1 MNALFASRRRAAL
14 AHAAAALCV
23 ALLPVRAWA
32 LPGFDDVRAQ
42 WQSSDWVLL
51 ARDGTPL
58 QRTRVEHTARRGDWV
73 ALADVSPA
81 LREAIVVSEDKRFY
95 EHSGVDWRGAAAAAW
110 ANLWNTRTR
119 GASTVTMQL
128 TGLLDDDPKHSG
140 QRSLAQKAG
149 QAVDALRLERSWRK
163 DQILEAYLNLVPFRG
178 EAVGLSALSQT
189 LFGKAPSG
197 LDERESAVAAALI
210 RAPNAPYTKVAPRA
224 CRILRDMSAANADT
238 RCTNLDAFVQM
249 AFARPAVTA
258 ADPSIEGSSENAPQ
272 LAPHFARQ
280 IANGVHPAPGMHVRS
295 TLDANLQRYARET
308 LTRTLIELNERAH
321 PRNVQDGAVVVLDN
335 ATGEVLAWVGS
346 SGGLSKAREVDAAL
360 ALRQAGSTLKPFLYA
375 EAIDERR
382 VTTASLLDDAPLD
395 LAAGGGLYMPQNYD
409 KGFKGWVSVRTAL
422 GSSLNVPAV
431 RTLVMVTP
439 HRFARTLTALGL
451 PLTQAGDYYGY
462 SLALG
467 SADVSLVTL
476 TNAYRAL
483 ANGGMAS
490 PIVEL
495 PPPANASARGT
506 SRRVFS
512 RESAFIVTDVLADN
526 NARTRTFDFD
536 SPLATR
542 MFSAVK
548 TGTSKDMRD
557 NWTVGFTSR
566 YTVGVWVGNADG
578 SPMWDVSGVSGAA
591 PVWAAIVGYLHRR
604 VPSVAPAAP
613 PGVERVRVQ
622 FADAV
627 EPSRNEWFI
636 AGTATPQVGL
646 ASNAADLA
654 RGPAQIG
661 SPVDGTIFA
670 LDPDIPAQRQR
681 VWFERATGSTT
692 RVSWRLDGKALG
704 GAARVAW
711 LPWPGKHRLELVD
724 ARGQVTDTVRF
735 EVRGANAKQKSAR
748 VEAARDGASPG
759 RR

>member
-1 MNALFASRRRAAL
+1 MSVSYALRQRAAG
-14 AHAAAALCV
+14 ALGV
-23 ALLPVRAWA
+23 AVLCLVLLPLPAFA
-32 LPGFDDVRAQ
+32 LPTFDDVRGQ
-42 WQSSDWVLL
+42 WKSSDWVLL

-58 QRTRVEHTARRGDWV
+58 QRTRVEHTARRGDWI

-95 EHSGVDWRGAAAAAW
+95 EHSGVDWRGATAAAW
-110 ANLWNTRTR
+110 ANLWSTRTR

-128 TGLLDDDPKHSG
+128 TGLFDDDPKHSG
-140 QRSLAQKAG
+140 QRSLAQKAV
-149 QAVDALRLERSWRK
+149 QAVDALRLERTWRK

-178 EAVGLSALSQT
+178 ETVGLAALSQT

-210 RAPNAPYTKVAPRA
+210 RAPNAPYTKVATRA
-224 CRILRDMSAANADT
+224 CRILRDMRAANVDGG
-238 RCTNLDAFVQM
+238 CPNLDAFVQM
-249 AFARPAVTA
+249 AFARPAIA
-258 ADPSIEGSSENAPQ
+258 ADDPSFDGRSESSPQ

-280 IANGVHPAPGMHVRS
+280 IANAVHPAPGMRVRS
-295 TLDANLQRYARET
+295 TLDANLQRYARDT
-308 LTRTLIELNERAH
+308 LTRTLIELNARAH

-439 HRFARTLTALGL
+439 HRFAKTLTALGL
-451 PLTQAGDYYGY
+451 PLTQAGDYYGF

-483 ANGGMAS
+483 ANGGVVS
-490 PIVEL
+490 PIAEL
-495 PPPANASARGT
+495 PASGQAA
-506 SRRVFS
+506 SSSKSKRVFS

-536 SPLATR
+536 SPLDTR

-578 SPMWDVSGVSGAA
+578 SPMWDVSGVTGAA

-622 FADAV
+622 FANAV

-636 AGTATPQVGL
+636 AGTSTPLVGL

-681 VWFERATGSTT
+681 VWFERATGSNA

-704 GAARVAW
+704 DPARVAW
-711 LPWPGKHRLELVD
+711 LPWPGKHTLELVD
-724 ARGQVTDTVRF
+724 AKGQVTDTVRF
-735 EVRGANAKQKSAR
+735 EVRGALAKPHKSMRADAAQGGVAR
-748 VEAARDGASPG
+748 
-759 RR
+759 

>member
-1 MNALFASRRRAAL
+1 MKTRGFIVACMAAMPLTAL
-14 AHAAAALCV
+14 A
-23 ALLPVRAWA
+23 LPA
-32 LPGFDDVRAQ
+32 FDDVRTQ

-95 EHSGVDWRGAAAAAW
+95 DHSGVDWRGAAAAAW

-140 QRSLAQKAG
+140 QRSIAQKAV

-178 EAVGLSALSQT
+178 EMVGLSALSQT

-210 RAPNAPYTKVAPRA
+210 RAPNASWRKVSARA
-224 CRILRDMSAANADT
+224 CRILHDMHDASG
-238 RCTNLDAFVQM
+238 CTNLDAFVEL
-249 AFARPAVTA
+249 AFARPASTL
-258 ADPSIEGSSENAPQ
+258 DDTSFDNRSEISPQ
-272 LAPHFARQ
+272 LAPHYARQ
-280 IANGVHPAPGMHVRS
+280 IAGIAHPAPGARVRS
-295 TLDANLQRYARET
+295 TLDANLQRFARDT
-308 LTRTLIELNERAH
+308 LTRTLIELNARAH

-335 ATGEVLAWVGS
+335 ATGEVRAWVGS

-409 KGFKGWVSVRTAL
+409 KGFKGWVSVRTSL

-439 HRFARTLTALGL
+439 HRFANTLTSLGL
-451 PLTQAGDYYGY
+451 PLTQSGDYYGY

-467 SADVSLVTL
+467 SADVTLVSL

-483 ANGGMAS
+483 ANGGVAT
-490 PIVEL
+490 PIVEMPL
-495 PPPANASARGT
+495 AKNAVHDPAK
-506 SRRVFS
+506 RVFS
-512 RESAFIVTDVLADN
+512 RESAFIVTDVIADN

-536 SPLATR
+536 SPLHTR

-591 PVWAAIVGYLHRR
+591 PVWAAVVGYLHRQ
-604 VPSVAPAAP
+604 VPSVAPVAP
-613 PGVERVRVQ
+613 PGVEHVRVT
-622 FADAV
+622 FADSV
-627 EPSRNEWFI
+627 EPARDEWFLK
-636 AGTATPQVGL
+636 GTATSQVGL

-661 SPVDGTIFA
+661 SPVEGTIFA
-670 LDPDIPAQRQR
+670 LDPDIPQQRQR
-681 VWFERATGSTT
+681 VWFERANGSTA
-692 RVSWRLDGKALG
+692 RVNWRLDGKPLNG
-704 GAARVAW
+704 GARVAW

-724 ARGQVTDTVRF
+724 AKGAITDTVHF
-735 EVRGANAKQKSAR
+735 EVRGAMAKPVSAHAD
-748 VEAARDGASPG
+748 AAPGNVAS
-759 RR
+759 R